1 MLCRSDNGSL
11 EDENGFLVQWLAQKW
26 LSSRR
31 APSSNIV
38 RKRGT
43 VRPTGR
49 KGEGVDKITGT
60 QKPQSELV

>member
-1 MLCRSDNGSL
+1 MLCRSDNGTL
-11 EDENGFLVQWLAQKW
+11 GDENGFLVQWLAQKR
-26 LSSRR
+26 LSSRT

-49 KGEGVDKITGT
+49 KGEEVDQRTMA